1 MATTQLNPLLEN
13 LNGSIG
19 DLVIYKR
26 AGRLIISRKPDLS
39 RRVLSPAQ
47 QKQFDRFPRATQ
59 YAAEAMAD
67 PARRA
72 SYETAAKQTGKPV
85 RSLAIA
91 EYLKVNVG

>member
-47 QKQFDRFPRATQ
+47 QKQVERFRKATQ
-59 YAAEAMAD
+59 YAVEALAD

-72 SYETAAKQTGKPV
+72 MYEAAAQRTGKPA
-85 RSLAIA
+85 RSLVIA
-91 EYLKVNVG
+91 EYLNARLA